1 MFFREIAM
9 KSLVLCVFG
18 LGVVAFS
25 SNAWADK
32 PHHGGGGGGH
42 QSRPAAHQTAHKTT
56 TVHRSAPA
64 HRKTVHRTVTIHH
77 ANRNTT
83 HKKVI
88 VHRKTVTHRNVTVR
102 AHANLKHFHQSFR
115 APHRYRIGAWNAPR
129 GFSYR
134 RFGIGERIPAL
145 LLISTYFLTDYAL
158 YGLEAPDD
166 GYIWVRDGSDAVLVD
181 RETGEVVEVEY
192 DVFY

>member
-1 MFFREIAM
+1 M

-18 LGVVAFS
+18 FGVIALS
-25 SNAWADK
+25 SSAWADK
-32 PHHGGGGGGH
+32 PHREGDGGH
-42 QSRPAAHQTAHKTT
+42 QSRPAAHQT
-56 TVHRSAPA
+56 VHRSTTIHHSAPA
-64 HRKTVHRTVTIHH
+64 HRTTVHRTVTTHR
-77 ANRNTT
+77 ANHNATRKNVT
-83 HKKVI
+83 

-102 AHANLKHFHQSFR
+102 ARANLKHFHQTFR
-115 APHRYRIGAWNAPR
+115 APHRYRLGAWVAPR

-145 LLISTYFLTDYAL
+145 LLVSNYFLTDYTL

-181 RETGEVVEVEY
+181 QETGEVVEVEY
-192 DVFY
+192 DIFY